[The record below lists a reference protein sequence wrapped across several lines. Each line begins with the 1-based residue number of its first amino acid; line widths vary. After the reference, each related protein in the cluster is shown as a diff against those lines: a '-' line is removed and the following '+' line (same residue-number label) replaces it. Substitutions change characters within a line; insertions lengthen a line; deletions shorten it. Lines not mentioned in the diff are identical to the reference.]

1 MGPWGIAALV
11 LVAATATEKGRKT
24 LRDVTKGVVKA
35 GYVVTKK
42 SSTALGELKEE
53 IADVVAEVKA
63 EQGEPAEEVK
73 KVKSSK
79 KAGETDKKAE
89 SETTG

>member
-11 LVAATATEKGRKT
+11 LVGGIATEKGRKV
-24 LRDVTKGVVKA
+24 LRDVTKSVVKA

-42 SSTALGELKEE
+42 SSAALGELKEE

-63 EQGEPAEEVK
+63 EQGIEPTASEEVK
-73 KVKSSK
+73 VKAK
-79 KAGETDKKAE
+79 KKPAAET
-89 SETTG
+89 ETTG

>member
-11 LVAATATEKGRKT
+11 LVGGIATEKGRKV
-24 LRDVTKGVVKA
+24 LRDVTKSVVKA

-63 EQGEPAEEVK
+63 EQGIETAATEEVK
-73 KVKSSK
+73 VKAK
-79 KAGETDKKAE
+79 KKSA
-89 SETTG
+89 SETETAS

>member
-1 MGPWGIAALV
+1 MGPWGIAAIV

-24 LRDVTKGVVKA
+24 LRDVTKSVVKA

-42 SSTALGELKEE
+42 SSSAIGDLKEE

-63 EQGEPAEEVK
+63 EQGETEEVK
-73 KVKSSK
+73 AKPKK
-79 KAGETDKKAE
+79 KAASEHE
-89 SETTG
+89 SAS

>member
-11 LVAATATEKGRKT
+11 LVGGIATEKGRKV
-24 LRDVTKGVVKA
+24 LRDVTKSVVKA

-42 SSTALGELKEE
+42 SSTALGEIKEE

-63 EQGEPAEEVK
+63 EQGIETTTASEEVK
-73 KVKSSK
+73 TKAK
-79 KAGETDKKAE
+79 KKPA
-89 SETTG
+89 SETETAS